1 MKSAASTAKPTK
13 KLPKAAVEAT
23 AEAFV
28 AGFKA
33 LPSAVQWRIIQLIEE
48 LEDEADAQELA
59 AARAANPEDFDPAN
73 SLPWEQ
79 VKAEM
84 DARRTHIKTDNPQ
97 REAA

>member
-1 MKSAASTAKPTK
+1 MKPATSAAKPTK

-33 LPSAVQWRIIQLIEE
+33 LPGAVQWRVIQLIEE

-73 SLPWEQ
+73 SLTWEQ

-84 DARRTHIKTDNPQ
+84 DARRAQTQADNSQ

>member
-1 MKSAASTAKPTK
+1 MKSAASSDKFTK

-33 LPSAVQWRIIQLIEE
+33 LPGAVQWRIIQLIEE
-48 LEDEADAQELA
+48 MEDEADAQELA
-59 AARAANPEDFDPAN
+59 TARATNPEDFDLAN

-84 DARRTHIKTDNPQ
+84 DARRTPDKTDGSQ